1 MTSEAS
7 PKEREKLSQLMLLLT
22 LYATFSNTQMQ
33 VSCNFLVDGT
43 LLSGKA
49 SVEDQENIA
58 CLIPTTVVKE
68 AVGSFYLESAV
79 GFRSR
84 SRQFS
89 FYSQPQL
96 SSGGSAIHPSSGSA
110 TGGTLIFIS
119 GQMFLQSTRLSCRF
133 GSDTDATVYVSSPV
147 VRATFLSSTLIS
159 CRTPERVGHVAGK
172 VPVRVSVNGEHFSPL
187 GQLSFTYTVPER
199 VFHVVPPS
207 GSHLGGTDGELSFKH
222 IASFGSA
229 NFPSSNLTHTQ
240 SLSLE

>member
-7 PKEREKLSQLMLLLT
+7 PKEREKLLQFMLLLT
-22 LYATFSNTQMQ
+22 VRATFSNSQTQ

-49 SVEDQENIA
+49 SVEDQENLT
-58 CLIPTTVVKE
+58 CLIPTTVLTE

-96 SSGGSAIHPSSGSA
+96 TSGGSAIHPSSGSA

-119 GQMFLQSTRLSCRF
+119 GQKFLQSTRLSCRF
-133 GSDTDATVYVSSPV
+133 GSDSDATAYVSSPIAL
-147 VRATFLSSTLIS
+147 ATFLSPTLIS
-159 CRTPERVGHVAGK
+159 CRTPERVGHVAEK
-172 VPVRVSVNGEHFSPL
+172 VSVRVSVNGEHFSPL
-187 GQLSFTYTVPER
+187 GQLSFRYTVPER
-199 VFHVVPPS
+199 VFHVVPTS
-207 GSHLGGTDGELSFKH
+207 GSHLGGTDGELSFTH
-222 IASFGSA
+222 LGSFGSV
-229 NFPSSNLTHTQ
+229 NFPSNN
-240 SLSLE
+240 